1 MATTTFYIFH
11 GDDDIAIQEA
21 VTRLRK
27 QMGDDAN
34 ADLNISE
41 YDGEITPAA
50 EILNAARSLPFLAD
64 KRLVL
69 VTGFLRYITR
79 KGAGNVGKGQADLL
93 LKELPELPDF
103 TRLVFI
109 ERDSLPA
116 NNALVKFASSA
127 ANGYIKL
134 FEVPKDTTQWIIK
147 RAQDEYDA
155 VIQPQAASALASV
168 TASDLRRADNEL
180 VKLVSYVNGESD
192 ITEEHVTLL
201 TPYVADANV
210 FEMVDALAAGN
221 ANRALSLMNT
231 VLEQDTSDPGF
242 RLFGLIV
249 RQFRLLLLTREHL
262 DVGGA
267 ARGNAIAQA
276 IGIRSTWQADK
287 LARQSRAFTVE
298 QLEAI
303 YRRLQKYDLEMKTGQ
318 VEPRLALDLLVTS
331 LSRQR

>member
-1 MATTTFYIFH
+1 MAATTFYIFH
-11 GDDDIAIQEA
+11 GDDDIGIEEA
-21 VTRLRK
+21 VNKLRS
-27 QMGDDAN
+27 QMGDSAN
-34 ADLNISE
+34 ADLNTSE
-41 YDGEITPAA
+41 YDGEIASAA
-50 EILNAARSLPFLAD
+50 EILNAARSVPFLAD
-64 KRLVL
+64 RRLVL
-69 VTGFLRYITR
+69 VTGFLRHITR
-79 KGAGNVGKGQADLL
+79 KGAGNIGKEQADLL
-93 LKELPELPDF
+93 LEELPQLPDF

-109 ERDSLPA
+109 ERESLPE
-116 NNALVKFASSA
+116 NNALVKFAKSA

-147 RAQDEYDA
+147 RAQDEYEVA
-155 VIQPQAASALASV
+155 IQSQAASALASV
-168 TASDLRRADNEL
+168 TGSDLRRADNEL
-180 VKLVSYVNGESD
+180 IKLISYVDGEGD
-192 ITEEHVTLL
+192 ITEEHVSLL
-201 TPYVADANV
+201 TPYVAEANV

-221 ANRALSLMNT
+221 ASRALSLMNT

-262 DVGGA
+262 DAGGA

-287 LARQSRAFTVE
+287 LARQSRAFTME

-318 VEPRLALDLLVTS
+318 IEARLALDLLVAS